1 MCPSMSAKFQIVIIM
16 ANVLEVNVCVRRA
29 LAESFVKA
37 FCVLETAQT
46 MVFVSM
52 VNASVSPIILARI
65 AADWCQH
72 YLVASVQIMEILTI
86 QVNLAF
92 AIKAGQCQIAQ
103 ETKTAWTN
111 YALFAK
117 TDGQASTA

>member
-1 MCPSMSAKFQIVIIM
+1 M

-92 AIKAGQCQIAQ
+92 AIKVLIYFRLKNH
-103 ETKTAWTN
+103 TSLVPKRTRFYT
-111 YALFAK
+111 YFLFSNIK
-117 TDGQASTA
+117 